1 MRRAAETCWRVSGSE
16 SSTGLLLSSECFTK
30 ETLETARK
38 SLVELLEIKD
48 TSSEEIIKSGRENL
62 LKFIDDASKVIN
74 KYADSEEEDTKNL
87 LKIIKKKIKSLKAT
101 DESYL
106 QKRDEG
112 STEKEAKRY
121 FKLDV

>member
-1 MRRAAETCWRVSGSE
+1 MALIFALIVSCYSDITKRSKDQIE
-16 SSTGLLLSSECFTK
+16 SSQNYS
-30 ETLETARK
+30 
-38 SLVELLEIKD
+38 ELLEIKD